1 MFCFQ
6 YKRLL
11 LKLISK
17 YVHDLIVNVLLGVYW
32 FPQSYW
38 WYGMNI
44 LKVEF
49 YPPTK
54 GQPYLPKNFVKILNY
69 SNKNTEIQCKF
80 KTRRSIK
87 NWQNVNQRKT
97 NIDLWLGTAFYRWK
111 TRKLCYHQEC
121 LVYLGVWLLSGC
133 HFCSKQ
139 ILCIIAKSAGN
150 YNPLKSWF
158 VTIIC
163 RSKTKNSHSIY
174 FLGFFFFCY
183 HYWLN
188 TMILSL

>member
-1 MFCFQ
+1 MGFDHSKYYSYKKNISWNMFCFQ

-87 NWQNVNQRKT
+87 TDKMSTNGKQISISDLEQPFTDEKQENFVIIKNVWF
-97 NIDLWLGTAFYRWK
+97 IWGFG
-111 TRKLCYHQEC
+111 CC
-121 LVYLGVWLLSGC
+121 LVV
-133 HFCSKQ
+133 
-139 ILCIIAKSAGN
+139 I
-150 YNPLKSWF
+150 F
-158 VTIIC
+158 VLN
-163 RSKTKNSHSIY
+163 KY
-174 FLGFFFFCY
+174 FV
-183 HYWLN
+183 
-188 TMILSL
+188 